1 MFTVEG
7 KREREKKRKRKTSG
21 GETSLMLVKRFD
33 VQETRER
40 KEKDNDQK
48 VTGEKKGKRKGRERK
63 RKGEKGIEA

>member
-1 MFTVEG
+1 VFTVEG
-7 KREREKKRKRKTSG
+7 KREREKGKRKTSG
-21 GETSLMLVKRFD
+21 GETSLMHVKRFD